1 MRGYL
6 RKGVGRQAKRRFLE
20 LEADGRLRYY
30 TDDSRR
36 NMKGEVFVS
45 GGQVDWSGG
54 ESFRVKCFPISKK
67 GITQTQV
74 KHLDL
79 TAAHGKIAQAWVVAI
94 KQFTAASAGSGA
106 GSGAESRKADHPNA
120 VRKLG
125 LLMQY
130 VISSIGEPTEA
141 AVDAVFNAPVSQV
154 LVTRFCTLFSSYPIS
169 RGAKVLSAVAD
180 IGVVTEAV
188 KHQLLQ
194 LVEPLVPVK
203 LYLDL
208 VAAVCSDG
216 SDEEHHVEAAVR
228 QLLTLHQDV
237 DTTLLQGV
245 CTYVHH
251 FGSASLPQ
259 LQRLVHAFVPAFI
272 PQSTASGQ
280 VLDSAFVR
288 AANNAPRVFSWLVR
302 HVTSV
307 FEPSTT
313 TPAAHSSHSE
323 NAPLVDLT
331 LSRGDMLQRLS
342 ELGGNPGAEDTFD
355 AEPTTSS
362 VSPAAG
368 TGNRTLGGRQHS
380 NIGSLRGGL
389 RNSSRRLARSSRRL
403 GGRGSA
409 KGGGG
414 GGLDHSHR
422 IVLRPFVPPPLQAPT
437 LTLLDTAAQQCDNPE
452 ALRHILEA
460 VRILRG
466 IKTAAEE
473 EEAAAAAEG
482 SAGGA
487 GGGGGGDGGGKRSL
501 SATSAR
507 AVRALGLVLAG
518 DFLPWNEACRT
529 QLVCRK
535 WRTWHTSQQ
544 YATAGRLWQE
554 VAATAVLRDFG
565 EGAIDSLYDADLHAS
580 CEPAKNPWFEIAQ
593 RVAHCEYWQVPEDVH
608 GNPCAYVIVD
618 LSRSDCVVVGAAA
631 LQDSRPLVLPRH
643 GLKKSGSKDG
653 DTVVRSSAPKAAG
666 HGENG
671 GFAGLP
677 LYAQGVLAD
686 IKRALT
692 KLLGSWTWLRCAPG
706 TRLVLLDDPDLR
718 WLQHR
723 ATIEA
728 AIVSEINPGGGLE
741 FIDPLAA
748 AFLITSNSGDGL
760 VVDAGRRWTRVLPVC
775 SHQPQAF
782 AASSEPNG
790 GDAVT
795 SFLRRQL
802 QIAGHAVR
810 QVDAEVVRD
819 AACFV
824 LTAPGG
830 GACDCSTRGE
840 STVDFGDGRSVKLEH
855 ARHEACEVV
864 FDPRLDGHDY
874 CGLAE
879 QLAQSV
885 QRCGIDTRR
894 PLLSNVFILD
904 EDGSFARLPGFVDRL
919 RAELARACQQ
929 PTDLV
934 KVVSHGAK
942 SQLYPYLGA
951 CIYLENDS

>member
-1 MRGYL
+1 
-6 RKGVGRQAKRRFLE
+6 
-20 LEADGRLRYY
+20 
-30 TDDSRR
+30 
-36 NMKGEVFVS
+36 MKGEVFVS

-54 ESFRVKCFPISKK
+54 ESFRVKCFPIIK
-67 GITQTQV
+67 GVTQTQV

-94 KQFTAASAGSGA
+94 KNFTAASAGSGA

-130 VISSIGEPTEA
+130 VISSIGEPTEE

-154 LVTRFCTLFSSYPIS
+154 LVTRFCTLFSSYPIP

-216 SDEEHHVEAAVR
+216 NAEKHHVEAAVR
-228 QLLTLHQDV
+228 QLLALHQDV

-245 CTYVHH
+245 CTYVYH

-259 LQRLVHAFVPAFI
+259 LQRLVNAFVPAFI
-272 PQSTASGQ
+272 PQSTARGQ

-302 HVTSV
+302 HATSV
-307 FEPSTT
+307 FEPSNTT
-313 TPAAHSSHSE
+313 SKSDSE
-323 NAPLVDLT
+323 NKPLVDLT

-342 ELGGNPGAEDTFD
+342 ELGGTSGMEDTFE

-362 VSPAAG
+362 ARPAG
-368 TGNRTLGGRQHS
+368 TGSRTLGSRQS

-389 RNSSRRLARSSRRL
+389 RNSSRRLGRSSRRL
-403 GGRGSA
+403 GGRGAA
-409 KGGGG
+409 KGA
-414 GGLDHSHR
+414 LDHSHR
-422 IVLRPFVPPPLQAPT
+422 IVLRPFVPPPLKAPT

-452 ALRHILEA
+452 ALHHILEA

-473 EEAAAAAEG
+473 EAAAEA
-482 SAGGA
+482 SAGG
-487 GGGGGGDGGGKRSL
+487 GSNQSI

-507 AVRALGLVLAG
+507 AVRALGLVLVG

-535 WRTWHTSQQ
+535 WRAWHTSQQ
-544 YATAGRLWQE
+544 HATAGRLWQE

-580 CEPAKNPWFEIAQ
+580 CEPTKNPWFEIAQ

-608 GNPCAYVIVD
+608 GNPCCYVIVD

-643 GLKKSGSKDG
+643 GLKAGSKDG
-653 DTVVRSSAPKAAG
+653 DKEYVAKEAG
-666 HGENG
+666 HGEDG

-677 LYAQGVLAD
+677 QYAQGVLAD

-728 AIVSEINPGGGLE
+728 AIVSEINPGGGLQ

-802 QIAGHAVR
+802 QIAGHAIR

-919 RAELARACQQ
+919 QAELARACQQ
-929 PTDLV
+929 PPDLV
-934 KVVSHGAK
+934 KVFSHGAK

-951 CIYLENDS
+951 CIYLENGP